1 MDVCLRCGGA
11 GLCIKKDACLTQI
24 NCEQFSLALAGPHRS
39 RIKGPPMRVSFAKL
53 TAATVLALG
62 VASPALAQA
71 AAPVVPAKL
80 SVAEMFLNADWVVK
94 VVMAGLGAASVA
106 TWTVFGAKR
115 RELARAAAQYTAL
128 RDTLAQARGLET
140 VRGHAELASPLLDAA
155 LTELRLSSDALHDTD
170 GVKER
175 IATRFSRIEAETAR
189 NLTKGVNLLATIGA
203 TAPFVGLFGT
213 VWGIMN
219 AFVGIAEK
227 QTTNLAVVAPGIA
240 EALLATAVGLIAAIP
255 AVVIY
260 NHFSR
265 KVAHVRALLGDV
277 AANVMNLVSRD
288 LSRGAAGN
296 AARLVQVAE

>member
-1 MDVCLRCGGA
+1 
-11 GLCIKKDACLTQI
+11 
-24 NCEQFSLALAGPHRS
+24 
-39 RIKGPPMRVSFAKL
+39 MRVSFAKL